1 MAIVSFSGSYGS
13 HLKLE
18 VLAGTVSQSVAGNSS
33 TIRLWC
39 NLISDSYASIYGVAA
54 PLTVFVNG
62 TGAIEQTTVN
72 IGTNSKQ
79 LHWVHEYTVP
89 HNSDGT
95 KTVPL
100 SLKLDINAAG
110 YGSAEYSWNYTLQT
124 IPRASTISASSGALG
139 SAMTL
144 NIDRKSDSFKHT
156 VRYNWQGKTGTI
168 GTGIDTSVSY
178 TPPLTFAN
186 DIPNTTS
193 GAITFYCDTYNGSSL
208 IGTNQTVVNL
218 SVPSSVVPTIGGL
231 TLEETATAM
240 QGISTA
246 TEFAQVLSRVKA
258 TVTGASGVYG
268 STISTYSISVV
279 EQGMTINTNGGV
291 FDFFKNNGTFTVR
304 AVVTDSRGRTSA
316 NKDVSITVKEY
327 FSPTGSFNV
336 VRSGAN
342 KDKLTVTR
350 NVKVAPLNIGGINQN
365 KLTIQFKYAL
375 HNSTSWTNST
385 GNANENLASTF
396 ELVNSQASLVETF
409 LTTKSYDLIMVVSD
423 KFLTSEIKNS
433 IGTVVIPYAVTK
445 DGFGIGKAPEIVNAV
460 DSAYP
465 YYYNGNEIQNHKLS
479 NSDGTAILLSDGYDL
494 NNLEKTGFYSVQSPI
509 NAPTVSGAH
518 NWKYIKVIRQTYS
531 NSWILQEIT
540 DFNGVFYA
548 YRVKKDGT
556 WTPWKQIITDGSNP
570 TFGTVLQTSKFNT
583 TITGPYSTTLDAVRI
598 GNLVTINLSR
608 KVYTFSSNEYSLMN
622 ETIPSGFR
630 PCIEAVLIMQAN
642 SGSATSGTASMHFN
656 PDGSIRLTNG
666 ITSAKVWTGTV
677 SFLTTDPF
685 PS

>member
-18 VLAGTVSQSVAGNSS
+18 VLAGTVSQSVTGNSS
-33 TIRLWC
+33 VIRLWC
-39 NLISDSYASIYGVAA
+39 NLISDSYASIYGVTA
-54 PLTVFVNG
+54 PLTVYVNG

-72 IGTNSKQ
+72 IGTNAKQ

-110 YGSAEYSWNYTLQT
+110 YGSAEYNWDYTLKT
-124 IPRASTISASSGALG
+124 IPRASTISASSGVLG

-168 GTGIDTSVSY
+168 GTGIDTSISY

-193 GAITFYCDTYNGSSL
+193 GTITFYCDTYNGSNL
-208 IGTNQTVVNL
+208 VGTNQTVINL
-218 SVPSSVVPTIGGL
+218 SIPDSIVPTIGGL

-246 TEFAQVLSRVKA
+246 TEFAQILSRVKA
-258 TVTGASGVYG
+258 TVTGASGAYG
-268 STISTYSISVV
+268 STISTYSISVLD
-279 EQGMTINTNGGV
+279 QGMTTNTNGGV

-316 NKDVSITVKEY
+316 NKDVAITVKEY

-350 NVKVAPLNIGGINQN
+350 NAKVAPLNIGGVNQN

-385 GNANENLASTF
+385 GNANENLTSTF
-396 ELVNSQASLVETF
+396 ELINSQASLVETF
-409 LTTKSYDLIMVVSD
+409 STTKSYDLIMVVSD

-433 IGTVVIPYAVTK
+433 IGTVVIPYAVKK

-465 YYYNGNEIQNHKLS
+465 YYYNGNEIQNHKLTEANG
-479 NSDGTAILLSDGYDL
+479 NSINDYYSDL
-494 NNLEKTGFYSVQSPI
+494 NDNNQTGFYQKA
-509 NAPTVSGAH
+509 NTAPNLPSGAQWGFLRVVGSTSDQVSQIYH
-518 NWKYIKVIRQTYS
+518 ERDGQMRTF
-531 NSWILQEIT
+531 T
-540 DFNGVFYA
+540 
-548 YRVKKDGT
+548 RVKTNNVWKD
-556 WTPWKQIITDGSNP
+556 WKELIYSGSNP

-583 TITGPYSTTLDAVRI
+583 TISGPYSTTLSAVRI
-598 GNLVTINLSR
+598 GNVVTISLTR
-608 KVYTFSSNEYSLMN
+608 KVYTIAAHEYALMN
-622 ETIPSGFR
+622 DTIPSGFR
-630 PCIEAVLIMQAN
+630 PAIESVLIIQAN
-642 SGSATSGTASMHFN
+642 SGSAISGTASMHFN
-656 PDGSIRLTNG
+656 SDGSIRLTNG

>member
-18 VLAGTVSQSVAGNSS
+18 VLAGTVSQSITGNSS
-33 TIRLWC
+33 KIRLWC
-39 NLISDSYASIYGVAA
+39 NLISDSYASIYGVTA

-72 IGTNSKQ
+72 IGTNSNQ
-79 LHWVHEYTVP
+79 LHWVNEYTVP

-100 SLKLDINAAG
+100 SLKLDINAIG

-124 IPRASTISASSGALG
+124 IPRASTISASSGVLG

-156 VRYNWQGKTGTI
+156 VRYNWQGKTGTV
-168 GTGIDTSVSY
+168 GTGIDTSTSY

-258 TVTGASGVYG
+258 TVTGASGTYG

-279 EQGMTINTNGGV
+279 EQGMTISTNGGI

-316 NKDVSITVKEY
+316 NKDVVINVKEY
-327 FSPTGSFNV
+327 FSPTGTFTV
-336 VRSGAN
+336 VRSGTN

-350 NVKVAPLNIGGINQN
+350 NVKVAPLNIGGVNQN

-385 GNANENLASTF
+385 GNANENLTSTF

-445 DGFGIGKAPEIVNAV
+445 DGFGIGKAPELVNAV

-465 YYYNGNEIQNHKLS
+465 YYYNGNEIQNHKLTEANG
-479 NSDGTAILLSDGYDL
+479 NSINDYYSDL
-494 NNLEKTGFYSVQSPI
+494 NDNTKTGFYQKA
-509 NAPTVSGAH
+509 NTAPNLPSGAQ
-518 NWKYIKVIRQTYS
+518 WGFLRVVGST
-531 NSWILQEIT
+531 T
-540 DFNGVFYA
+540 DQVSQIYHERDGQMRTFT
-548 YRVKKDGT
+548 RVKTNNVWKD
-556 WTPWKQIITDGSNP
+556 WKELIYSGSNP

-583 TITGPYSTTLDAVRI
+583 TISGPYSTTLNAVRI
-598 GNLVTINLSR
+598 GNVVTINLIR
-608 KVYTFSSNEYSLMN
+608 KACTFSSNEYSLMS

-630 PCIEAVLIMQAN
+630 PCIESVLLMQAN
-642 SGSATSGTASMHFN
+642 SGSTISGTASMHFN
-656 PDGSIRLTNG
+656 SDGSIRLTNG

>member
-1 MAIVSFSGSYGS
+1 MAIVNFSGSYGS
-13 HLKLE
+13 HLKFE
-18 VLAGTVSQSVAGNSS
+18 VLAGTVSQSVTGNSS
-33 TIRLWC
+33 VIRLWC
-39 NLISDSYASIYGVAA
+39 NLISDSYASIYGVTA

-72 IGTNSKQ
+72 IGANSKQ

-100 SLKLDINAAG
+100 SLKLDINAGG

-124 IPRASTISASSGALG
+124 IPRASTISASSGVLG

-168 GTGIDTSVSY
+168 GTGIDTSISY

-193 GAITFYCDTYNGSSL
+193 GAITFYCDTYSGSNL
-208 IGTNQTVVNL
+208 IGTNQIVVNL
-218 SVPSSVVPTIGGL
+218 SVPNSVVPTIGGL

-258 TVTGASGVYG
+258 TVTGASGAYG

-279 EQGMTINTNGGV
+279 EQGMTISTNGGI
-291 FDFFKNNGTFTVR
+291 FDFFKNNGAFTVR

-316 NKDVSITVKEY
+316 NKDVAITVKEY
-327 FSPTGSFNV
+327 FSPTGSFTV

-350 NVKVAPLNIGGINQN
+350 NAKVAPLNIGGVNQN
-365 KLTIQFKYAL
+365 SLTIQFKYAL
-375 HNSTSWTNST
+375 HNSTTWTNST
-385 GNANENLASTF
+385 GNANENLTSTF
-396 ELVNSQASLVETF
+396 ELVNSQASLAETF

-465 YYYNGNEIQNHKLS
+465 YYYNGNPIQNYKLT
-479 NSDGTAILLSDGYDL
+479 NNDGTAILLTEGSDL
-494 NNLEKTGFYSVQSPI
+494 NDVTSPGCYNGNNLLH
-509 NAPTVSGAH
+509 APANGW
-518 NWKYIKVIRQTYS
+518 NYIRVTQHT
-531 NSWILQEIT
+531 NSANYILQEAIN
-540 DFNGVFYA
+540 FNGVVSA
-548 YRVKKDGT
+548 YRVKNAGVWKD
-556 WTPWKQIITDGSNP
+556 WKQTVTNGSNP

-583 TITGPYSTTLDAVRI
+583 TISGPYSTTLDAVRI
-598 GNLVTINLSR
+598 GNVVTINLSR

-630 PCIEAVLIMQAN
+630 PCIESVLLMQAN

-656 PDGSIRLTNG
+656 SDGSIRLTNG
-666 ITSAKVWTGTV
+666 IASAKVWTGTV

>member
-1 MAIVSFSGSYGS
+1 MAIVNFSGSYGS
-13 HLKLE
+13 HLKFE
-18 VLAGTVSQSVAGNSS
+18 VLAGTVNQSVSGNSS
-33 TIRLWC
+33 KIRLWC
-39 NLISDSYASIYGVAA
+39 NLISDSYASIYGVTA
-54 PLTVFVNG
+54 PLTIYVNG
-62 TGAIEQTTVN
+62 GSGIAQTN
-72 IGTNSKQ
+72 ININTNSKITLWQ
-79 LHWVHEYTVP
+79 EEYTIP
-89 HNSDGT
+89 HNSDGS
-95 KTVPL
+95 KTVNL
-100 SLKLDINAAG
+100 GLKLDINQIG
-110 YGSAEYSWNYTLQT
+110 YGSAEYRWNYDLTK
-124 IPRASTISASSGALG
+124 IPRASTISASSGVLG

-144 NIDRKSDSFKHT
+144 NIGRNSDSFKHT

-193 GAITFYCDTYNGSSL
+193 GAITFYCDTYNGSNL
-208 IGTNQTVVNL
+208 VGTNQTTVNL
-218 SVPSSVVPTIGGL
+218 SVPDSVVPTIGGL

-246 TEFAQVLSRVKA
+246 TEFAQILSRVKA
-258 TVTGASGVYG
+258 TVTGASGAYG

-279 EQGMTINTNGGV
+279 DQGMTINTNGGV

-316 NKDVSITVKEY
+316 NKDVLITVKEY
-327 FSPTGSFNV
+327 FSPTGSFSV

-350 NVKVAPLNIGGINQN
+350 NAKVAPLNIGGVNRN
-365 KLTIQFKYAL
+365 SLTIQFKYAL
-375 HNSTSWTNST
+375 HNSTTWTNST
-385 GNANENLASTF
+385 GNANENLTSTF

-409 LTTKSYDLIMVVSD
+409 LTTKSYDLVMVVSD

-479 NSDGTAILLSDGYDL
+479 NSDGTAISLLAGYDL
-494 NNLEKTGFYSVQSPI
+494 NNLEKTGFYNVDSPA
-509 NAPTVSGAH
+509 NAPSGSGVYD
-518 NWKYIKVIRQTYS
+518 WKYIKVIRHTSS
-531 NSWILQEIT
+531 NNFILQEIT
-540 DFNGVFYA
+540 DFNGVFSA
-548 YRVKKDGT
+548 YRVKRDGVWKD
-556 WTPWKQIITDGSNP
+556 WKQIVTNGSNP

-583 TITGPYSTTLDAVRI
+583 TISGPFSTTLNAVRI
-598 GNLVTINLSR
+598 GNVVTISLNR
-608 KVYTFSSNEYSLMN
+608 NNYTIASYEYALMN

-630 PCIEAVLIMQAN
+630 PCIESVLLMQAN
-642 SGSATSGTASMHFN
+642 SGATISGTASMHFN
-656 PDGSIRLTNG
+656 SDGSIRLTNG

-677 SFLTTDPF
+677 SFLTNDPF

>member
-18 VLAGTVSQSVAGNSS
+18 VLAGTVSQSVSGNSS
-33 TIRLWC
+33 KIRLWC

-72 IGTNSKQ
+72 IGANAKQ
-79 LHWVHEYTVP
+79 LHWSNEYTVP

-124 IPRASTISASSGALG
+124 IPRASTISASSGVLG

-144 NIDRKSDSFKHT
+144 NIDRKSDSFKHA
-156 VRYNWQGKTGTI
+156 VRYNWQGKTGTV
-168 GTGIDTSVSY
+168 GTGIDTNVSY
-178 TPPLTFAN
+178 TPPLAFAN

-193 GAITFYCDTYNGSSL
+193 GAITFYCDTYNGSNL
-208 IGTNQTVVNL
+208 VGTNQTVVNL
-218 SVPSSVVPTIGGL
+218 SVPNSVVPTIGGL

-246 TEFAQVLSRVKA
+246 TEFAQILSRVKA
-258 TVTGASGVYG
+258 TVTGASGAYG

-279 EQGMTINTNGGV
+279 DQGMTINTNGGV

-316 NKDVSITVKEY
+316 NKDVAITVKEY
-327 FSPTGSFNV
+327 FSPTGSFTV

-350 NVKVAPLNIGGINQN
+350 NVKVAPLNIGGVNRN
-365 KLTIQFKYAL
+365 SLTIQFKYAL
-375 HNSTSWTNST
+375 HNSTTWTNST
-385 GNANENLASTF
+385 GNANENLISTF
-396 ELVNSQASLVETF
+396 ELVNSQASLTETF
-409 LTTKSYDLIMVVSD
+409 LTTKSYDLVMVVSD

-445 DGFGIGKAPEIVNAV
+445 DGFGIGKAPELVNAV

-479 NSDGTAILLSDGYDL
+479 NSDGTAILLSTGYDL
-494 NNLEKTGFYSVQSPI
+494 NNLDKTGFYSVQSPI
-509 NAPTVSGAH
+509 NAPTVSGASS
-518 NWKYIKVIRQTYS
+518 WKYIKVIRHTYS
-531 NSWILQEIT
+531 NGFILQEVS
-540 DFNGVFYA
+540 DFNGIFYA
-548 YRVKKDGT
+548 YRVKKDGN
-556 WTPWKQIITDGSNP
+556 WTAWKQITTDGSNP

-583 TITGPYSTTLDAVRI
+583 TISGPYSATLNAVRI
-598 GNLVTINLSR
+598 GNVVTINLSR

-630 PCIEAVLIMQAN
+630 PCIESVLLMQAN

-656 PDGSIRLTNG
+656 SDGSIRLTNG

>member
-1 MAIVSFSGSYGS
+1 MAIVNFSGSYGS
-13 HLKLE
+13 HLKFE
-18 VLAGTVSQSVAGNSS
+18 VLAGTVSQSVTGNSS
-33 TIRLWC
+33 KIRLWC
-39 NLISDSYASIYGVAA
+39 NLISDSYASIYGVTA
-54 PLTVFVNG
+54 PLTIYVNG
-62 TGAIEQTTVN
+62 GSGIAQTN
-72 IGTNSKQ
+72 ININTNSKITLWQ
-79 LHWVHEYTVP
+79 EEYTIP

-95 KTVPL
+95 KTVSL
-100 SLKLDINAAG
+100 GLKLDINAAG

-124 IPRASTISASSGALG
+124 IPRASTISASSGVLG

-168 GTGIDTSVSY
+168 GTNIDTNVSY

-218 SVPSSVVPTIGGL
+218 SVPSSVVPMIGGL

-246 TEFAQVLSRVKA
+246 TEFAQILSRVKA
-258 TVTGASGVYG
+258 TVTGASGAYG

-279 EQGMTINTNGGV
+279 EQGMTISTNGGV

-327 FSPTGSFNV
+327 FSPTGTFTV

-350 NVKVAPLNIGGINQN
+350 NVKVAPLNIGGVNQN
-365 KLTIQFKYAL
+365 SLTIQFKYAL

-385 GNANENLASTF
+385 GNANENLTSTF
-396 ELVNSQASLVETF
+396 ELVNSQASLAETF
-409 LTTKSYDLIMVVSD
+409 LTTKSYDLVMVVSD

-479 NSDGTAILLSDGYDL
+479 NSDGTAIILSTGYDL
-494 NNLEKTGFYSVQSPI
+494 NNLEKTGFYNVYSPI
-509 NAPTVSGAH
+509 NAPTVSGASGW
-518 NWKYIKVIRQTYS
+518 NYIKVIKHTYS
-531 NSWILQEIT
+531 NNWILQELT
-540 DFNGVFYA
+540 DFNGVISA
-548 YRVKKDGT
+548 WRVKINGT
-556 WTPWKQIITDGSNP
+556 WTAWKQTVTNGSSP

-583 TITGPYSTTLDAVRI
+583 TITGPFSTTLDAVRI

-608 KVYTFSSNEYSLMN
+608 KVCTFSSYEYSLMN
-622 ETIPSGFR
+622 ETIPNGFR
-630 PCIEAVLIMQAN
+630 PCIESVLIMQAN
-642 SGSATSGTASMHFN
+642 SGSTTSGTASMHFN
-656 PDGSIRLTNG
+656 SDGSIRLTNG